1 MPAVAEEPSWDD
13 IFRPASGEPA
23 RPTPP
28 APIEPVSEQFPQA
41 RLSDPFAVA
50 AAEARASQ
58 TATPPTA
65 QPASRREAREA
76 EARAQRGGSRGAPPR
91 GNGQRGNGQRGN
103 GQRGAPPR
111 PAKKRRLGWLWAL
124 ITVFVLLIGGGTTGW
139 FLFEDKIRHVLGW
152 EGSTD
157 FTTTG
162 NGTKVTVV
170 IQSGDIGSDVAKT
183 LQQAG
188 VTKTFD
194 VFYKLLLS
202 KPSVTFEPGSYQ
214 LQKEMSAASALAA
227 LQDPK
232 NKVVHVAVLK
242 EGIAAASAYVQLAS
256 ATGLPVADFQAAA
269 KDYVA
274 LGAPADAPSIEGFL
288 FPATYT
294 FDPGVT
300 AKQVLQQ
307 LVSTMIS
314 HLDKA
319 GVAPAD
325 RHKVVTMASI
335 VQRESGPSVSD
346 MHKIARVFQNRL
358 DQGMRLQSDATVAYG
373 TGHTDRVTTTDAERA
388 DASNK
393 YNTYANDGLPIGPIG
408 LPGDDAIDSALHPTA
423 GPWLFFVAVNLK
435 TGETV
440 FSTTVA
446 EHNAAVKQWQAWCR
460 ASTENAAYC
469 K

>member
-1 MPAVAEEPSWDD
+1 MAEEPSWDD
-13 IFRPASGEPA
+13 IFRPAGGDPT
-23 RPTPP
+23 RPTAP
-28 APIEPVSEQFPQA
+28 AAPAGPEPVSTAYPTA

-50 AAEARASQ
+50 AAEARAAQ
-58 TATPPTA
+58 AAPTDPN
-65 QPASRREAREA
+65 QPTSRRAAREA
-76 EARAQRGGSRGAPPR
+76 EAQTQAAGQRSGSRGGRSSVGGSGR
-91 GNGQRGNGQRGN
+91 GSQPVRR
-103 GQRGAPPR
+103 
-111 PAKKRRLGWLWAL
+111 KRRLGWLWAL
-124 ITVFVLLIGGGTTGW
+124 LIVVVLVGGGGAAGW
-139 FLFEDKIRHVLGW
+139 AMFEPQIRHLLGW
-152 EGSTD
+152 EAPID
-157 FTTTG
+157 YTTTG

-188 VTKTFD
+188 VTKTFTA
-194 VFYKLLLS
+194 FYQLLL
-202 KPSVTFEPGSYQ
+202 KNPNVTFEPGSYS

-232 NKVVHVAVLK
+232 NKVVHVAVIK
-242 EGIAAASAYVQLAS
+242 EGVSAQSAYVQLAS

-274 LGAPADAPSIEGFL
+274 LGVPSGAPSIEGFL

-300 AKQVLQQ
+300 APQVLKQ
-307 LVSTMIS
+307 LVTTMIQ

-325 RHKVVTMASI
+325 RLKVVTLASI
-335 VQRESGPSVSD
+335 VQRESGPSVAD

-388 DASNK
+388 DATNP
-393 YNTYANDGLPIGPIG
+393 YNTYARDGLPVGPIG
-408 LPGDDAIDSALHPTA
+408 LPGDAAIDSALHPTP
-423 GPWLFFVAVNLK
+423 GPWLYFVAVNLK

-440 FSTTVA
+440 FSTTIA
-446 EHNAAVKQWQAWCR
+446 EHNAAVKQWQAWCH
-460 ASTENAAYC
+460 ASAENAAYC
-469 K
+469 A

>member
-1 MPAVAEEPSWDD
+1 VAEEPSWDD
-13 IFRPASGEPA
+13 IFRPAGAEPT
-23 RPTPP
+23 RPVTPAAP
-28 APIEPVSEQFPQA
+28 AGPEPVSTAFPTA

-50 AAEARASQ
+50 AAEAQAAQS
-58 TATPPTA
+58 APADPN
-65 QPASRREAREA
+65 QPASRRAAREA
-76 EARAQRGGSRGAPPR
+76 EANSNAAGQRGGSRGGAPRGRTSGSGRGSQPPR
-91 GNGQRGNGQRGN
+91 
-103 GQRGAPPR
+103 
-111 PAKKRRLGWLWAL
+111 KKRRLGWLWAL
-124 ITVFVLLIGGGTTGW
+124 LIVVVLIAGGGIAGW
-139 FLFEDKIRHVLGW
+139 VMFEPQIRHVLGW
-152 EGSTD
+152 EAPID
-157 FTTTG
+157 YTTTG

-188 VTKTFD
+188 VTKTFTA
-194 VFYKLLLS
+194 FYQLLLK
-202 KPSVTFEPGSYQ
+202 KPDVTFEPGSYS
-214 LQKEMSAASALAA
+214 LQKQMSAASTLTA

-232 NKVVHVAVLK
+232 NKIVHVAVIK
-242 EGIAAASAYVQLAS
+242 EGVSAQSAYVQLAA

-269 KDYVA
+269 KDYLA
-274 LGAPADAPSIEGFL
+274 LGVPAGAPSIEGFL

-300 AKQVLQQ
+300 APQVLKQ
-307 LVSTMIS
+307 LVTTMIQ

-325 RHKVVTMASI
+325 RLKVVTLASI
-335 VQRESGPSVSD
+335 VQRESGPSVAD

-388 DASNK
+388 DAGNP
-393 YNTYANDGLPIGPIG
+393 YNTYAHDGLPVGPIG
-408 LPGDDAIDSALHPTA
+408 LPGDAAIDSALHPTA
-423 GPWLFFVAVNLK
+423 GPWLYFVAVNLK

-440 FSTTVA
+440 FSTTIA
-446 EHNAAVKQWQAWCR
+446 EHDAAVKQWQAWCR
-460 ASTENAAYC
+460 ASAENAAYC

>member
-1 MPAVAEEPSWDD
+1 MAEEPSWDD
-13 IFRPASGEPA
+13 IFRPPGGEPT
-23 RPTPP
+23 RPSSPNPP
-28 APIEPVSEQFPQA
+28 GPVEPVSEQFPQA
-41 RLSDPFAVA
+41 RLSDPYAVA
-50 AAEARASQ
+50 AAEARAAQSAPP
-58 TATPPTA
+58 AT
-65 QPASRREAREA
+65 QPMSRREAREA
-76 EARAQRGGSRGAPPR
+76 QERAQRGGASGTTARVGTTRRPPR
-91 GNGQRGNGQRGN
+91 
-103 GQRGAPPR
+103 
-111 PAKKRRLGWLWAL
+111 KRRRGWTLAL
-124 ITVFVLLIGGGTTGW
+124 ITVFVLLVGTGTTGW

-152 EGSTD
+152 ESTD
-157 FTTTG
+157 YATSG
-162 NGTKVTVV
+162 DGTKVTIV

-194 VFYKLLLS
+194 AFYQLLLK

-214 LQKEMSAASALAA
+214 LQKQMSAASALAA
-227 LQDPK
+227 LRDPK
-232 NKVVHVAVLK
+232 NKIVRVAVLK
-242 EGIAAASAYVQLAS
+242 EGVSAQSAFVQLAS

-274 LGAPADAPSIEGFL
+274 LGVPAAAPSIEGFL

-300 AKQVLQQ
+300 AKQALQQ

-325 RHKVVTMASI
+325 RLKVVTLASI
-335 VQRESGPSVSD
+335 VQRESGPSVAD

-373 TGHTDRVTTTDAERA
+373 TGHTDRVTTTSAERA

-393 YNTYANDGLPIGPIG
+393 YNTYANNGLPIGPIG
-408 LPGDDAIDSALHPTA
+408 LPGDDAIDSALHPTP

-440 FSTTVA
+440 FSTTAA
-446 EHNAAVKQWQAWCR
+446 EHAAAVKQWQAWCR
-460 ASTENAAYC
+460 ASAENAVYC

>member
-1 MPAVAEEPSWDD
+1 VAEEPSWDD
-13 IFRPASGEPA
+13 IFRPAGAEPT
-23 RPTPP
+23 RPVTPAAP
-28 APIEPVSEQFPQA
+28 AGPEPVSTAFPTA

-50 AAEARASQ
+50 AAEAQAAQS
-58 TATPPTA
+58 APADPN
-65 QPASRREAREA
+65 QPASRRAAREA
-76 EARAQRGGSRGAPPR
+76 EATANTAGRGSSRGGAPR
-91 GNGQRGNGQRGN
+91 GRTSGSGRGSQ
-103 GQRGAPPR
+103 PPK
-111 PAKKRRLGWLWAL
+111 KKRRLGWLWAL
-124 ITVFVLLIGGGTTGW
+124 LIVVALIAGGGIAGW
-139 FLFEDKIRHVLGW
+139 VMFEPQIRHVLGW
-152 EGSTD
+152 EAPID
-157 FTTTG
+157 YTTTG

-188 VTKTFD
+188 VTKTFTA
-194 VFYKLLLS
+194 FYQLLLK
-202 KPSVTFEPGSYQ
+202 KPDVTFEPGSYS
-214 LQKEMSAASALAA
+214 LQKQMSAASALAA

-232 NKVVHVAVLK
+232 NKIVHVAVIK
-242 EGIAAASAYVQLAS
+242 EGVSAQSAYVQLAA

-269 KDYVA
+269 KDYLA
-274 LGAPADAPSIEGFL
+274 LGVPAGAPSIEGFL

-300 AKQVLQQ
+300 APQVLKQ
-307 LVSTMIS
+307 LVTTMIQ

-325 RHKVVTMASI
+325 RLKVVTLASI
-335 VQRESGPSVSD
+335 VQRESGPSVAD

-388 DASNK
+388 DAGNP
-393 YNTYANDGLPIGPIG
+393 YNTYAHDGLPVGPIG
-408 LPGDDAIDSALHPTA
+408 LPGDAAIDSALHPTA
-423 GPWLFFVAVNLK
+423 GPWLYFVAVNLK

-440 FSTTVA
+440 FSTTIA
-446 EHNAAVKQWQAWCR
+446 EHDAAVKQWQAWCR
-460 ASTENAAYC
+460 ASAENAAYC

>member
-1 MPAVAEEPSWDD
+1 MAEEPSWDD
-13 IFRPASGEPA
+13 IFRPAGTEPT
-23 RPTPP
+23 RPVVP
-28 APIEPVSEQFPQA
+28 AAPAGPEPVSTAYPTA

-50 AAEARASQ
+50 AAEAQAAQ
-58 TATPPTA
+58 APPLDPN
-65 QPASRREAREA
+65 QPTSRRAAREA
-76 EARAQRGGSRGAPPR
+76 EAQTQGVGQRGGPPR
-91 GNGQRGNGQRGN
+91 GSGRGSDRGS
-103 GQRGAPPR
+103 QPLK
-111 PAKKRRLGWLWAL
+111 KKRRLGWLWAL
-124 ITVFVLLIGGGTTGW
+124 LIVFVLIGGGGVTGW
-139 FLFEDKIRHVLGW
+139 VLFEPQIRHVLGW
-152 EGSTD
+152 EAPID
-157 FTTTG
+157 YTTTG

-188 VTKTFD
+188 VTKTFTA
-194 VFYKLLLS
+194 FYALLL
-202 KPSVTFEPGSYQ
+202 KNPKVTFEPGSYS
-214 LQKEMSAASALAA
+214 LQKQMSAASALAA

-232 NKVVHVAVLK
+232 NKVIHVAVIK
-242 EGIAAASAYVQLAS
+242 EGISAQSAYVQLAA

-274 LGAPADAPSIEGFL
+274 LGVPAAAPSIEGYL

-300 AKQVLQQ
+300 ATQVLKQ
-307 LVSTMIS
+307 LVTTMMQ

-325 RHKVVTMASI
+325 QLKVLTLASI

-393 YNTYANDGLPIGPIG
+393 YNTYANDGLPVGPIG
-408 LPGDDAIDSALHPTA
+408 LPGDAAIDSALHPTA
-423 GPWLFFVAVNLK
+423 GPWLYFVAVNLK

-440 FSTTVA
+440 FSTTLA

-460 ASTENAAYC
+460 ASPENAAYC

>member
-1 MPAVAEEPSWDD
+1 MPVVADEPSWDD
-13 IFRPASGEPA
+13 IFRPAGSEPQ
-23 RPTPP
+23 RPVTPASP
-28 APIEPVSEQFPQA
+28 EPVSVEHPNA

-50 AAEARASQ
+50 AAEARAGQ
-58 TATPPTA
+58 APGAAPA
-65 QPASRREAREA
+65 QPQSRREAREA
-76 EARAQRGGSRGAPPR
+76 AGRAAPP
-91 GNGQRGNGQRGN
+91 QRSWE
-103 GQRGAPPR
+103 PPKR
-111 PAKKRRLGWLWAL
+111 KRRLGWLWAL
-124 ITVFVLLIGGGTTGW
+124 LVVFVLVGGGGVTGW
-139 FLFEDKIRHVLGW
+139 VLFEPQIRHVLGW
-152 EGSTD
+152 EAPND
-157 FTTTG
+157 YTTAG

-170 IQSGDIGSDVAKT
+170 IQSGDIGSNVAKT
-183 LQQAG
+183 LEQDG

-194 VFYKLLLS
+194 AFYKLLL
-202 KPSVTFEPGSYQ
+202 KNPSVTFKPGSYQ
-214 LQKEMSAASALAA
+214 LQKEMSAKSALSA

-232 NKVVHVAVLK
+232 NKITHVAVIK
-242 EGIAAASAYVQLAS
+242 EGVSAESAFVQLAS
-256 ATGLPVADFQAAA
+256 ATSLPVADFQAAA
-269 KDYVA
+269 KNYVA
-274 LGAPADAPSIEGFL
+274 LGVPSDAPSIEGFL

-300 AKQVLQQ
+300 ATQVLKQ

-325 RHKVVTMASI
+325 RLRVVTLASI
-335 VQRESGPSVSD
+335 VQRESGPSVDD

-373 TGHTDRVTTTDAERA
+373 TGHVNRVTTTAAERA

-393 YNTYANDGLPIGPIG
+393 YNTYANDGLPVGPIG

-440 FSTTVA
+440 FSTTAA
-446 EHNAAVKQWQAWCR
+446 EHAAAVKQWQAWCR
-460 ASTENAAYC
+460 ASTENMAYC
-469 K
+469 A